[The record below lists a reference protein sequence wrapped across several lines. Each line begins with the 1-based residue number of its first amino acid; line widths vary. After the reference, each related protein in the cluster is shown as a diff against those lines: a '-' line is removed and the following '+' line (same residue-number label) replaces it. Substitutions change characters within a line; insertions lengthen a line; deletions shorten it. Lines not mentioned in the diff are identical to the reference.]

1 MEIDRIARL
10 IALLEASGIS
20 ELELTEGDTRLRIVR
35 GGRAPAALGPELPTP
50 HPTPAPAPPPE
61 PSEHTIRAG
70 FPGTFYRAPAPGAE
84 PYVSEGDTIEEG
96 QQLGILEAMKTMNL
110 VEADRAGRIL
120 RIGPADGTAVEAG
133 AVLFVLAP

>member
-35 GGRAPAALGPELPTP
+35 GGRAPATPAAELPAP
-50 HPTPAPAPPPE
+50 RPTPAAPPPE
-61 PSEHTIRAG
+61 PGEHTIRAG

-96 QQLGILEAMKTMNL
+96 QQLGILEAMKTMNP

-120 RIGPADGTAVEAG
+120 RIGPEDGTAVEAG